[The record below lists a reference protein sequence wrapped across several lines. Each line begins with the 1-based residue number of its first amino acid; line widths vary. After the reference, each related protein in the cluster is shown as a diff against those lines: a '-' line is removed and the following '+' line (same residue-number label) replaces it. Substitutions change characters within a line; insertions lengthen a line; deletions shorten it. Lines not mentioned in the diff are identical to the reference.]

1 MVQNIKLGF
10 LFHLILVLVS
20 NNAPSFVFAFTC
32 GSINTECGCREY
44 KRNNVAIPK
53 LSPGRG
59 FGCFEY
65 QILGSMSVPR
75 RPRTQLHMG
84 LLKFFRKGKENRNDD
99 NISDDLGGPEPDR
112 ESEDDDDNDDD
123 GYEAPKI
130 SLNAPLS
137 VPSPSYSQSRETVRQ
152 RMNRIVSGDMTSDEK
167 EAFLNTA
174 LGRIGPN
181 KNKNTAKI
189 RQTLPLASAQ
199 KEGTTS
205 SLSSPSGSSHS
216 AEVSW
221 SSVVSR
227 KRFEQQQRYGDD
239 DGRSIM
245 KIELDGD
252 EAAKQAW
259 LNMVTSPT
267 RFQSYTVLNKQN
279 KTATTATYDIGL
291 PPPAS
296 DELFDLQQ
304 SSKQQKQ
311 LQDLSDAKKR
321 IQEQQTLFEQMAAKS
336 GETSLDTSPFLPKT
350 TFPSATVSNKKNV
363 SLENE
368 HSTIT
373 NTKNITTISE
383 DGRKDLASRLE
394 EAAVLQE
401 QRDAEVRA
409 ALARQREETEQ
420 ARVEQQRK
428 MAEMA
433 RQREEEFRR
442 LEEERLKKKREEE
455 AQRIALEEEK
465 RKIEEAKRKELEAA
479 QDAYW
484 RNKLAQE
491 KKIKESRTAP
501 KGKDDSRRGEDL
513 KDTTEVLKRKIRS
526 MQNEENA
533 VKYGFTEMGLLEKV
547 ILPKKKVVDLTCVS
561 TMVHSITYICLTIV
575 LFSQI
580 NGTFSP
586 KHIERRQRKQ
596 LGI

>member
-1 MVQNIKLGF
+1 
-10 LFHLILVLVS
+10 
-20 NNAPSFVFAFTC
+20 
-32 GSINTECGCREY
+32 
-44 KRNNVAIPK
+44 
-53 LSPGRG
+53 
-59 FGCFEY
+59 
-65 QILGSMSVPR
+65 
-75 RPRTQLHMG
+75 
-84 LLKFFRKGKENRNDD
+84 
-99 NISDDLGGPEPDR
+99 
-112 ESEDDDDNDDD
+112 
-123 GYEAPKI
+123 
-130 SLNAPLS
+130 
-137 VPSPSYSQSRETVRQ
+137 
-152 RMNRIVSGDMTSDEK
+152 MNRIVSGDMTSDEK

-174 LGRIGPN
+174 LGRIGSN

-199 KEGTTS
+199 KEGTAS
-205 SLSSPSGSSHS
+205 SLSSPSASSHS

-227 KRFEQQQRYGDD
+227 KRLEQQQRYSDD

-279 KTATTATYDIGL
+279 KTTTTGTYDIGL
-291 PPPAS
+291 PPPVS

-311 LQDLSDAKKR
+311 LQDLSDAKRR

-350 TFPSATVSNKKNV
+350 TFPSTTVSNKQNV
-363 SLENE
+363 SSDDER
-368 HSTIT
+368 STVT
-373 NTKNITTISE
+373 NTTKNITTISE

-420 ARVEQQRK
+420 ARVEQERK

-484 RNKLAQE
+484 KNKLAQE
-491 KKIKESRTAP
+491 KKIKETRTAP

-513 KDTTEVLKRKIRS
+513 KDTTEILKRKIRS
-526 MQNEENA
+526 MQNEDNA

-547 ILPKKKVVDLTCVS
+547 ILPGKKNVLDLTCIF
-561 TMVHSITYICLTIV
+561 TMVYSSITYICLTIF

-586 KHIERRQRKQ
+586 KRIAKRQRKQ

>member
-1 MVQNIKLGF
+1 MVHNSNLALLF
-10 LFHLILVLVS
+10 LQILSVS
-20 NNAPSFVFAFTC
+20 NNAQSFALAFTC
-32 GSINTECGCREY
+32 GTIDAKCGRSLHACSEY
-44 KRNNVAIPK
+44 ERRKGSFA
-53 LSPGRG
+53 
-59 FGCFEY
+59 Y
-65 QILGSMSVPR
+65 QTLESMSLAR
-75 RPRTQLHMG
+75 RPSTQLPMR
-84 LLKFFRKGKENRNDD
+84 LLKFFRKGRESRDDD
-99 NISDDLGGPEPDR
+99 NTSDDVGQPEPAAT
-112 ESEDDDDNDDD
+112 ESEDEDDYYDSYDEDSSD
-123 GYEAPKI
+123 APKI

-137 VPSPSYSQSRETVRQ
+137 TPSPSYSQQRETVRQ

-174 LGRIGPN
+174 LGRIGSN
-181 KNKNTAKI
+181 KNRNTAKI

-199 KEGTTS
+199 NEGTTA
-205 SLSSPSGSSHS
+205 SLSSPSASSHS

-227 KRFEQQQRYGDD
+227 KRIEQQQRYGDD

-245 KIELDGD
+245 KLELDGD

-279 KTATTATYDIGL
+279 KTATATYDTGLQL
-291 PPPAS
+291 PPPTA
-296 DELFDLQQ
+296 DESFDLQQ

-311 LQDLSDAKKR
+311 LQDLSDAKRR

-336 GETSLDTSPFLPKT
+336 GETLLDTSPFLPKT
-350 TFPSATVSNKKNV
+350 TFTSASVSNKKKT
-363 SLENE
+363 SSEDE
-368 HSTIT
+368 SSTMT
-373 NTKNITTISE
+373 SNTKNITIISE

-455 AQRIALEEEK
+455 AQRIALEEEM

-484 RNKLAQE
+484 KNKLAQE
-491 KKIKESRTAP
+491 KKITESQTTPKE
-501 KGKDDSRRGEDL
+501 KDDSQIREDL

-526 MQNEENA
+526 MQNEDNA
-533 VKYGFTEMGLLEKV
+533 AKYGFTETGILEKV
-547 ILPKKKVVDLTCVS
+547 ILIDRGKTSDGSYLYFTVAYSS
-561 TMVHSITYICLTIV
+561 TYLCLTIP
-575 LFSQI
+575 LFFP
-580 NGTFSP
+580 N
-586 KHIERRQRKQ
+586 KWNM
-596 LGI
+596 